1 MSNEKTFHHLALLA
15 LLNGP
20 VQLGF
25 QPLVHLVASLALN
38 SVMRSGPFG
47 GLSHTWKWEEEGQS
61 GRRARERS
69 GTQNT
74 QPVAPN

>member
-1 MSNEKTFHHLALLA
+1 MGHSSTGGLCSQAARSVRVRVSNEKTFHHLALSA

-20 VQLGF
+20 FQLGF

-47 GLSHTWKWEEEGQS
+47 GLSHTWKWEEG
-61 GRRARERS
+61 
-69 GTQNT
+69 
-74 QPVAPN
+74 